1 MAPDAD
7 KPRAGAKRVTRA
19 KKKPTTAR
27 KRAAEPRAN
36 KEAVAKPRA
45 KTGAAVAVPASAPP
59 KPSQFLA
66 TTSVRYGDI
75 TAFLRQLIM
84 LLEAGT
90 PLLRSLKTLSERGE
104 KGSVRAL
111 VGDIAQYVEMGN
123 PLWEAFDRHGKYFDT
138 VFVNL
143 IKASEASGTL
153 VVVLQRLTTYREKR
167 DLLRKRVR
175 AGMLY
180 PAILVLVCM
189 GVVIFIA
196 KVIIPEFQMMFEKF
210 DIELSAST
218 RVFMGSIKFVGDSWW
233 LGVLAIIGFVLI
245 YKLWYVQNPL
255 RRLKAD
261 RAKLKLPIVGKILLK
276 NATVEF
282 TRTLGML
289 LRSGLSMMG
298 TLELVRNAI
307 HNRAYAQTL
316 QSMRDSVESGEGLER
331 PMRAASDL
339 IPPVVA
345 DMMVT
350 GEESG
355 RLDSIAEQIADT
367 YEEEVNIA
375 IATLGDA
382 LKPVLT
388 IVLGI
393 IVGLVVLSV
402 GIPLISMI
410 EQLGA
415 G

>member
-7 KPRAGAKRVTRA
+7 KPSAGAKRITRA
-19 KKKPTTAR
+19 KKKPTTAK
-27 KRAAEPRAN
+27 KRAAAPRAKKRAAAPRVK
-36 KEAVAKPRA
+36 KEAVV
-45 KTGAAVAVPASAPP
+45 AAPASPLA
-59 KPSQFLA
+59 KPSQFMA
-66 TTSVRYGDI
+66 ATSVRYGDI

-104 KGSVRAL
+104 KSSVRAL
-111 VGDIAQYVEMGN
+111 VADIAQYVEMGN
-123 PLWEAFDRHGKYFDT
+123 PLWEAFDRHPKYFDT

-153 VVVLQRLTTYREKR
+153 VTVLQRLTSYREQR

-180 PAILVLVCM
+180 PAILVLVCA
-189 GVVIFIA
+189 GVIVFIA
-196 KVIIPEFQMMFEKF
+196 KVIIPEFRSMFDKF
-210 DIELSAST
+210 DISLSGWT
-218 RVFMGSIKFVGDSWW
+218 RGLMGGIQFVGDFWW
-233 LGVLAIIGFVLI
+233 LGALAAIVLVLV

-261 RAKLKLPIVGKILLK
+261 HAKLKVPIVGKILLK

-282 TRTLGML
+282 TRTMAML
-289 LRSGLSMMG
+289 LRSGLSMMA

-316 QSMRDSVESGEGLER
+316 QSMRDSVEAGEGLEK
-331 PMRAASDL
+331 PMRAAADI

-355 RLDSIAEQIADT
+355 RLDRIAEQIADT

-375 IATLGDA
+375 ITTLGDA
-382 LKPVLT
+382 LQPILT